1 MNDDALRIIF
11 KSAVLAKTLHA
22 SPAWRG
28 RVCELGRQT
37 ATRGIYTS
45 LRSSYSLC
53 RQDDADDPTVTQ
65 LVDDSL
71 CAAVIANDQHVVRYI
86 LPDRNNH
93 SYSLRPRRH
102 ELSFANKRDSRN
114 FV

>member
-11 KSAVLAKTLHA
+11 KSVVLAKTLHA
-22 SPAWRG
+22 SPAWWGGVGWGGVGFVNSVDKQRLEAFI
-28 RVCELGRQT
+28 RRCARL
-37 ATRGIYTS
+37 
-45 LRSSYSLC
+45 SLC

-71 CAAVIANDQHVVRYI
+71 CAAVIANDQHVLRYI

-93 SYSLRPRRH
+93 SYSLKPR
-102 ELSFANKRDSRN
+102 L
-114 FV
+114 